1 MVSVLLLSGLSF
13 ALMMIMMSQIESG
26 RQSVETHKHQVAA
39 QAMAGSGLR
48 YAQAMLKHHR
58 WTSEQTFASPELSGG
73 GSFRITLTRSPG
85 GWIINCQGRS
95 GTQSSVLRKR
105 YP

>member
-1 MVSVLLLSGLSF
+1 MRRGYVLVSVLLLSGLSF

-26 RQSVETHKHQVAA
+26 RQSVETHKHQVA
-39 QAMAGSGLR
+39 
-48 YAQAMLKHHR
+48 AQAMLKHHR